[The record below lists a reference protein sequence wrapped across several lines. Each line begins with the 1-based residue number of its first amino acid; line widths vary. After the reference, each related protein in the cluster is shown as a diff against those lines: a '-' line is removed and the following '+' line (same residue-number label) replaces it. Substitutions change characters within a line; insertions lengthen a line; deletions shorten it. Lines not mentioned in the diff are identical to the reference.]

1 MVKGESWLGRR
12 KIFFQSQGFLSHHDN
27 AVFWKPQTSL
37 LFFFPPH
44 IQWVTM
50 FLPQEQTLLL
60 QRSAV
65 TFQLP
70 LQVCGVCPY
79 AVPPSLASDPGDL
92 LHEAI
97 FSLTSCPSPPT
108 PAVQCF
114 QCPSLPELLF
124 SLLLLINTHY
134 DFFLGKNSLS
144 LSALPQW
151 LHPFSHLQP
160 FFIQETLWLLA
171 VTTLL
176 SSRPTLMT
184 TH

>member
-1 MVKGESWLGRR
+1 MLYFGNLKPASSSFFLLTFNESQCFCHKNR
-12 KIFFQSQGFLSHHDN
+12 ICFC
-27 AVFWKPQTSL
+27 
-37 LFFFPPH
+37 
-44 IQWVTM
+44 
-50 FLPQEQTLLL
+50 
-60 QRSAV
+60 RSAV

-92 LHEAI
+92 LHKPI
-97 FSLTSCPSPPT
+97 FSLTSCPTPPAPT
-108 PAVQCF
+108 VRSF
-114 QCPSLPELLF
+114 QCPSLHELLF
-124 SLLLLINTHY
+124 SLLLLINTHQ

-160 FFIQETLWLLA
+160 FFIQETLRLLA
-171 VTTLL
+171 VTALL
-176 SSRPTLMT
+176 SSRPSLMT